1 MVFEAARRATR
12 VGFRRTTAAV
22 TPAMPPFGHER
33 RADPKA
39 LRHRGLRVLA
49 GFQRVDDAVTKVLR
63 VGFHTAYY
71 AVNVLYMQL
80 QTALV
85 AQFQRGHGL
94 SLNSELLLQ

>member
-1 MVFEAARRATR
+1 MVFEAARLAIR

-22 TPAMPPFGHER
+22 TPAMPQCGHER

-39 LRHRGLRVLA
+39 LRHCGLRVLT

-71 AVNVLYMQL
+71 AANVLYRQL
-80 QTALV
+80 QTALGFWHRLCINH
-85 AQFQRGHGL
+85 QTF
-94 SLNSELLLQ
+94 

>member
-22 TPAMPPFGHER
+22 TPAMPQFSHER
-33 RADPKA
+33 RADLKA

-49 GFQRVDDAVTKVLR
+49 GSQRVDDSVTKVLR

-71 AVNVLYMQL
+71 AANALYRQL
-80 QTALV
+80 QTALSDTNIDL
-85 AQFQRGHGL
+85 A
-94 SLNSELLLQ
+94 